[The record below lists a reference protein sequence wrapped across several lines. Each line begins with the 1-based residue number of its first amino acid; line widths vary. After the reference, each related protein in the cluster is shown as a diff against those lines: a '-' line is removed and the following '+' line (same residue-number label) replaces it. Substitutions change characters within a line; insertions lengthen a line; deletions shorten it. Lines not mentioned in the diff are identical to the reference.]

1 MFKHDLGDGAELR
14 LLEARHATEVFALVD
29 SNREHLREFLPW
41 VDDTRSLEDTI
52 GFRRASLEKFARNQG
67 FDAGIFEHGKL
78 AGVIGLHEIAWSH
91 RHTSLGYW
99 LGAAFQGRGL
109 MTRAVAAVLKHCF
122 EELGLHRV
130 GSGAATGNLR
140 SNAVL
145 VRAGFKPE
153 GVQRDAE
160 WLYDHFVDHNL
171 YGLLESDWRVAQ
183 VTRET
188 SAGT

>member
-14 LLEARHATEVFALVD
+14 LLEARHAAEMFALMD
-29 SNREHLREFLPW
+29 SNRVHLREFLPW
-41 VDDTRSLEDTI
+41 VDGTRKLEDTL
-52 GFRRASLEKFARNQG
+52 GFRKASLEKFARNQG

-91 RHTSLGYW
+91 QQTSIGYW

-109 MTRAVAAVLKHCF
+109 MGRAVDAVLEHCF
-122 EELGLHRV
+122 VELGLHRV
-130 GSGAATGNLR
+130 ESAAATGNLR

-145 VRAGFKPE
+145 VKAGFKLE
-153 GVQRDAE
+153 GVKRDAE

-171 YGLLESDWRVAQ
+171 YGLLESDWRVTQAAR
-183 VTRET
+183 T
-188 SAGT
+188 